1 MTKSIDYYFA
11 GSSPFA
17 YLGHAAILDVAKR
30 HGVTLNFKPVDPALV
45 WKESGSVP
53 LPQRSPTRQRYR
65 FLELQRIA
73 HMRDLPINLQPAY
86 FPVDP
91 TLADCCVIALQNQ
104 GHDPA
109 NYMGQVFR
117 GVWTQERNIADE
129 DVIAQMLTSCGF
141 DAAETIRAAKSQEVR
156 DLRARFSDEAAKA
169 DAVGVPAFVLDGEVF
184 WGQDRIEFID
194 HALSTGRDPFGQP
207 PS

>member
-17 YLGHAAILDVAKR
+17 YLGHKAILDVAKR
-30 HGVTLNFKPVDPALV
+30 HGVSLLFKPVDPALV

-53 LPQRSPTRQRYR
+53 LPQRTPTRKRYR

-73 HMRDLPINLQPAY
+73 HMRGLPINLQPAY

-91 TLADCCVIALQNQ
+91 TLADCCVIALQNLN
-104 GHDPA
+104 HDPA
-109 NYMGQVFR
+109 DYMGRVFQS
-117 GVWTQERNIADE
+117 VWTQGKNIADQN
-129 DVIAQMLTSCGF
+129 VIGDLLVACGH
-141 DAAETIRAAKSQEVR
+141 DAAETIEMAKSQQVL
-156 DLRARFSDEAAKA
+156 DLRAKYSDEAAQA

-194 HALSTGRDPFGQP
+194 HALSTGRAPFDQP
-207 PS
+207 